1 MPDADARPSRAP
13 SSRLAPSTSHTEMS
27 GARRDPD
34 THGWFLFGT
43 NRGNGAGTGAAGR
56 QQTHAAHARAV
67 CPGRLRTRHATPR
80 PTRWRVPTLA
90 KSSSCCHH
98 YDVLEPAVGGV
109 AARACWSRPGTAANG
124 RTKHATRY
132 RDGWSGELI
141 FAPLVE
147 HGCPFSGTQA
157 FLSLSFI
164 SVVMMLQ
171 QY

>member
-109 AARACWSRPGTAANG
+109 ANG

-141 FAPLVE
+141 FAPLCGARVPLF
-147 HGCPFSGTQA
+147 GNPGFS
-157 FLSLSFI
+157 
-164 SVVMMLQ
+164 
-171 QY
+171 